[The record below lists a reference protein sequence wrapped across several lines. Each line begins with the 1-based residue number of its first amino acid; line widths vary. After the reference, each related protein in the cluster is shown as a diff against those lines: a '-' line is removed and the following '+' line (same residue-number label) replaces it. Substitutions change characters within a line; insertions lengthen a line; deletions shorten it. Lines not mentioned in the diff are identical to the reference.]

1 MTQQQLKTLLVKL
14 QADEGLMTAINQAK
28 STQAIVEIAK
38 SKGFEIEL
46 QDLYDN
52 ADKFVSVPNSL
63 ELSPEEL
70 EAVSGGAKKKG
81 TPENPWTTKEK
92 RRCPKTCTPGQEPTF
107 DAGAVGNAIA
117 DLKT

>member
-1 MTQQQLKTLLVKL
+1 MTQQQLQALLTKL
-14 QADEGLMTAINQAK
+14 QADESLMTAINQAK

-70 EAVSGGAKKKG
+70 EAVSGGGKKKG
-81 TPENPWTTKEK
+81 TKENPWTTEEK
-92 RRCPKTCTPGQEPTF
+92 RRCRTCTPGQEATF

-117 DLKT
+117 DLKI